1 MNSTRITDEKYILI
15 ILFLVFAHSLTIA
28 QSASSNAIEW
38 GQTVLINN
46 VPVYTDAGKDA
57 RGIHPGIFGSQYGR
71 MLKLSNGEWLAVYAI
86 YRNNGYTL
94 DPRGGNELQ
103 LSRSSDNGR
112 TWSKVAVITD
122 PGRDLDNGQ
131 MIQLNEGTILLAA
144 RSVRWQE
151 SYRLPVYKS
160 TDNGN
165 TWTFLSTIDSNG
177 GEPGSLGNPDK
188 GMYEPHF
195 NFLPDGR
202 LAVMYASE
210 KHVAE
215 TPSYS
220 QIIAQK
226 ISVDDGAT
234 WGDEIPVVAEAGE
247 ARPGMPVWTQ
257 MKDGRYIAVFE
268 VCATQGCNVFYK
280 IFEDGT
286 TWPKGIGTQIP
297 DQLGG
302 PYILSLSDG
311 RLIITSNKSNISVSN
326 DFGKSWQKIESAW
339 SRTLWPSLYQTG
351 PNEVAAVNSVF
362 RESGGNNIQIRF
374 GKINDAN

>member
-1 MNSTRITDEKYILI
+1 MKKYILI
-15 ILFLVFAHSLTIA
+15 IFSLAFAHNLTIA
-28 QSASSNAIEW
+28 QSPSSNAIEW
-38 GQTVLINN
+38 SQQVLVNN
-46 VPVYTDAGKDA
+46 IPVYTDAGEDA

-71 MLKLSNGEWLAVYAI
+71 MLKLANGEWLSVYAI
-86 YRNNGYTL
+86 YRNNGYTR
-94 DPRGGNELQ
+94 DSVGGNELE
-103 LSRSSDNGR
+103 LSRSLDDGR
-112 TWSKVAVITD
+112 TWSKVAVIKD

-131 MIQLNEGTILLAA
+131 MIQLSDGTILLAA

-165 TWTFLSTIDSNG
+165 TWFFLSTIDSNE

-188 GMYEPHF
+188 GIYEPHF
-195 NFLPDGR
+195 DFLPDGR

-210 KHVAE
+210 KHV
-215 TPSYS
+215 TGIPSYS

-226 ISVDDGAT
+226 ISANGGAS
-234 WGDEIPVVAEAGE
+234 WGDEIAVVAEAGE

-257 MKDGRYIAVFE
+257 MKDGRYIVVFE

-280 IFEDGT
+280 ISEDGI
-286 TWPKGIGTQIP
+286 TWSNGIGIQIP

-311 RLIITSNKSNISVSN
+311 RLIVTSNKSNISLSN
-326 DFGKSWQKIESAW
+326 DFGKSWHKIEAAW
-339 SRTLWPSLYQTG
+339 PRTLWPSLYQTG
-351 PNEVAAVNSVF
+351 KNEVAAMNSVF
-362 RESGGNNIQIRF
+362 RKSGGNNIQIRF
-374 GKINDAN
+374 GKINGGN